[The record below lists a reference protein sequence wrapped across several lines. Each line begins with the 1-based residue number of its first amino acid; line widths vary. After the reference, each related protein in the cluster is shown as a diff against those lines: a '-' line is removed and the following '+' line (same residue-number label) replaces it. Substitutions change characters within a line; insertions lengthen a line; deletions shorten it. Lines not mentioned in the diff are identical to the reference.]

1 MQIFDT
7 HAHYDDAAFD
17 ADREALLGSL
27 PEQGVRAVLSAA
39 VDPESA
45 RRTLALC
52 RQYPGFLFGAVGIH
66 PEAVGQAPDSWLRDI
81 YTLSADPAC
90 RAIGEIGLDYHYED
104 GAPRAV
110 QREWFRRQL
119 ALAQERNLP
128 VVIHDR
134 DAHEDTLKILEE
146 YKPRGVVHCFSGS
159 VEMMRQLTAWGLHI
173 GIGGVVTFKNARRAV
188 EVAAAVPADRLLL
201 ETDAPYMAPE
211 PERGQRNHSGRIVHI
226 ARRLAEIRGED
237 PESLC
242 RQTYDNACRLFG
254 VQPTSSPGGS
264 PRA

>member
-17 ADREALLGSL
+17 ADRAALLEAL
-27 PEQGVRAVLSAA
+27 PEQGVRAVVTAA
-39 VDPESA
+39 VDPDSA

-52 RQYPGFLFGAVGIH
+52 RRYPGFLFGAVGVH
-66 PEAVGQAPDSWLRDI
+66 PEAVGQAPDEWLREI

-90 RAIGEIGLDYHYED
+90 CAIGEIGLDYHYED
-104 GAPRAV
+104 GAPREV

-119 ALAQERNLP
+119 ALAQERDLP

-134 DAHEDTLKILEE
+134 DAHEDTLRILEE

-159 VEMMRQLTAWGLHI
+159 VEMMRQLTGWGLYI
-173 GIGGVVTFKNARRAV
+173 GMGGVITFKNARRAV

-201 ETDAPYMAPE
+201 ETDAPYLAPE
-211 PERGQRNHSGRIVHI
+211 PCRGQRNHSGLIVHT
-226 ARRLAEIRGED
+226 ARRLAELRGETAED
-237 PESLC
+237 LC
-242 RQTYDNACRLFG
+242 QQTYENACRLFG
-254 VQPTSSPGGS
+254 VCPQ
-264 PRA
+264 

>member
-17 ADREALLGSL
+17 ADRAALLEAL
-27 PEQGVRAVLSAA
+27 PEQGVRAVVTAA
-39 VDPESA
+39 VDPDSA

-52 RQYPGFLFGAVGIH
+52 RRYPGFLFGAVGVH
-66 PEAVGQAPDSWLRDI
+66 PEAVGQAPDEWLREI

-90 RAIGEIGLDYHYED
+90 CAIGEIGLDYHYED
-104 GAPRAV
+104 GAPREV

-159 VEMMRQLTAWGLHI
+159 VEMMRQLTGWGLYI
-173 GIGGVVTFKNARRAV
+173 GMGGVVTFKNARWAV

-201 ETDAPYMAPE
+201 ETDAPYLAPE
-211 PERGQRNHSGRIVHI
+211 PCRGQRNHSGMIAHT
-226 ARRLAEIRGED
+226 ARRLAELRGETAED
-237 PESLC
+237 LC
-242 RQTYDNACRLFG
+242 QQTYENACRLFG
-254 VQPTSSPGGS
+254 VCPQ
-264 PRA
+264 

>member
-17 ADREALLGSL
+17 ADRAALLEAL
-27 PEQGVRAVLSAA
+27 PEQGVRAVVTAA
-39 VDPESA
+39 VDPDSA

-52 RQYPGFLFGAVGIH
+52 RRYPGFLFGAVGVH
-66 PEAVGQAPDSWLRDI
+66 PEAVGQAPDEWLREI

-90 RAIGEIGLDYHYED
+90 CAIGEIGLDYHYED
-104 GAPRAV
+104 GAPREV

-134 DAHEDTLKILEE
+134 DAHEDTLRILEE

-159 VEMMRQLTAWGLHI
+159 VEMMRQLTGWGLYI
-173 GIGGVVTFKNARRAV
+173 GMGGVVTFKNARRAV

-201 ETDAPYMAPE
+201 ETDAPYLAPE
-211 PERGQRNHSGRIVHI
+211 PCRGQRNHSGLIVHT
-226 ARRLAEIRGED
+226 ARRLAELRGETAED
-237 PESLC
+237 LC
-242 RQTYDNACRLFG
+242 QQTYENACRLFG
-254 VQPTSSPGGS
+254 VCPQ
-264 PRA
+264 

>member
-17 ADREALLGSL
+17 ADRAALLEAL
-27 PEQGVRAVLSAA
+27 PEQGVRAVVTAA
-39 VDPESA
+39 VDPDSA

-52 RQYPGFLFGAVGIH
+52 RRYPGFLFGAIGIH
-66 PEAVGQAPDSWLRDI
+66 PEMVGQAPDSWLRDI

-104 GAPRAV
+104 GAPREV

-159 VEMMRQLTAWGLHI
+159 VEMMRQLTGWGLYI
-173 GIGGVVTFKNARRAV
+173 GMGGVVTFKNARRAV

-201 ETDAPYMAPE
+201 ETDAPYLAPE
-211 PERGQRNHSGRIVHI
+211 PCRGQRNHSGMIAHT
-226 ARRLAEIRGED
+226 ARRLAELRGETAED
-237 PESLC
+237 LC
-242 RQTYDNACRLFG
+242 QQTYENACRLFG
-254 VQPTSSPGGS
+254 VCPQ
-264 PRA
+264 